1 MLEGEGGGDYSFG
14 GGEVEGADGG
24 VVLFGGEDFDEDF
37 TILIN
42 TLNLRQLSPATK
54 LYLRQLKLPTHLLYM
69 SRRLGIGAFG
79 WVILSISKFEGK
91 TLDFLFGFM
100 QNSS

>member
-1 MLEGEGGGDYSFG
+1 VEGGDR
-14 GGEVEGADGG
+14 G

-42 TLNLRQLSPATK
+42 TLNLCQLSTPTK
-54 LYLRQLKLPTHLLYM
+54 LNLRQLKLPTHLLYM